1 MHRIQWLTILL
12 LVTLATTALG
22 NTAEKKIAEDKSIVI
37 VSSYNPDVKSI
48 NENVSAFYE
57 ECTRRRVTNTIALE
71 DIHALNLPECFV
83 WKDRLWG
90 VLKKYYENGKR
101 PAAIVLFG
109 NEATAAYFSNDKPQL
124 KETPVVI
131 GMGSSNIIKLPDS
144 DTIDLRKWNP
154 RPYDLTKDFSDY
166 NIIGGRLYQYDVKKN
181 IELINYFYAKR
192 DTLIFISDN
201 TLGGLIMRSTFI
213 DQMKD
218 NKKYVTRFID
228 GRTSTF
234 LDINEYLGN
243 LGSGSVLIVG
253 TWRIDSSNRFLVR
266 NTTHTLGAGNPTL
279 PAFTLSDVGMG
290 HWTVGGYSPKYHI
303 MGKYLADDVIDY
315 LQKGEKR
322 APVLVPNKYIFDH
335 ERIKLLGLSLNGFTA
350 GYEEVNKPVSPYQ
363 EYKATILTVLALLII
378 LTVSLVTSLGFLR
391 RSKRLQRELILHGKE
406 LERMRE
412 KAEQARQEAD
422 AANKM
427 KSRFIADMSHEIRTP
442 LNAVIGFA
450 QVLTST
456 DIHTT
461 DEEKTEFGKMI
472 MLNGELLLKLIN
484 DILDISKIDA
494 GKMQFDIAPTD
505 IVSLCHMAATSA
517 AATPKEGVEIRTDIS
532 TDVQTIDTDKNR
544 LLQVLSNLLNN
555 AKKCTERGSITITM
569 RTVEGEDAIAVSVT
583 DTGCGIPKEQAAKV
597 FERFKKLDVFKQG
610 TGLGLAI
617 SRAIIEQL
625 GGSIWV
631 DTTYT
636 AGARFTFT
644 HPIHYKPS
652 EQE

>member
-1 MHRIQWLTILL
+1 MPRIKWLLTVM
-12 LVTLATTALG
+12 LVAWTALVHG
-22 NTAEKKIAEDKSIVI
+22 KTAEAKTAEDNSVVI

-48 NENVSAFYE
+48 NENVAAFYE
-57 ECTRRRVTNTIALE
+57 ECTRRKLPNTVALE
-71 DIHALNLPECFV
+71 DIHAQNLPDCFN
-83 WKDRLWG
+83 WKHRMWG
-90 VLKKYYENGKR
+90 VLKKYYENGKK
-101 PAAIVLFG
+101 PAVIVLLG
-109 NEATAAYFSNDKPQL
+109 NEANTAFFSMDRPEL
-124 KETPVVI
+124 KATPVVT
-131 GMGSSNIIKLPDS
+131 GMGSATLIKLPDN
-144 DTIDLRKWNP
+144 DTIDLKQWNP
-154 RPYDLTKDFSDY
+154 KAYDITKDLKDY
-166 NIIGGRLYQYDVKKN
+166 NIVGGRLYRYDIKKN
-181 IELINYFYAKR
+181 LELIRYFYPKR
-192 DTLIFISDN
+192 DTLVFISDN
-201 TLGGLIMRSTFI
+201 TLGGLAMRATFAAQAEGNTKFHI
-213 DQMKD
+213 
-218 NKKYVTRFID
+218 KYID
-228 GRTSTF
+228 GRAFTF
-234 LDINEYLGN
+234 LDINDYLAN
-243 LGSGSVLIVG
+243 LGDGSLLLVG

-290 HWTVGGYSPKYHI
+290 HWTVGGYSPRYHI

-315 LQKGEKR
+315 LQKGKKR

-544 LLQVLSNLLNN
+544 LLQVLSTFSTMPRN
-555 AKKCTERGSITITM
+555 A
-569 RTVEGEDAIAVSVT
+569 
-583 DTGCGIPKEQAAKV
+583 
-597 FERFKKLDVFKQG
+597 
-610 TGLGLAI
+610 
-617 SRAIIEQL
+617 
-625 GGSIWV
+625 
-631 DTTYT
+631 
-636 AGARFTFT
+636 
-644 HPIHYKPS
+644 PS
-652 EQE
+652 EAASPSP

>member
-1 MHRIQWLTILL
+1 MHRIQWLTTLL
-12 LVTLATTALG
+12 LITLATTTLG
-22 NTAEKKIAEDKSIVI
+22 KTAEKKIAEDKSIVI

-57 ECTRRRVTNTIALE
+57 ECTRRKVTNTIALE

-90 VLKKYYENGKR
+90 VLRKYYENGKK
-101 PAAIVLFG
+101 PAAIVLLG
-109 NEATAAYFSNDKPQL
+109 NEATAAFFSTNKRQL
-124 KETPVVI
+124 KTTPVVM
-131 GMGSSNIIKLPDS
+131 GMGSSTIIKLPDS
-144 DTIDLRKWNP
+144 DTIDLRHWNP
-154 RPYDLTKDFSDY
+154 RPYDLTKDFNDY
-166 NIIGGRLYQYDVKKN
+166 NIIGGRLYQYNVKKN

-192 DTLIFISDN
+192 DTLVFFSDN
-201 TLGGLIMRSTFI
+201 TLGGLMMRATFI
-213 DQMKD
+213 DQMKN
-218 NKKYVTRFID
+218 NKKYVTKFID

-234 LDINEYLGN
+234 LDINEYLSN
-243 LGSGSVLIVG
+243 LSTGSVLLVG

-279 PAFTLSDVGMG
+279 PAFTLADVGMG
-290 HWTVGGYSPKYHI
+290 HWTVGGYSPKYHT

-315 LQKGEKR
+315 LRKGKKK
-322 APVLVPNKYIFDH
+322 APTLVPNKYIFDY

-350 GYEEVNKPVSPYQ
+350 DYEEVNKPISPYQ
-363 EYKATILTVLALLII
+363 EYKGTILTVLALLII

-406 LERMRE
+406 LERMKE

-456 DIHTT
+456 DINTS
-461 DEEKTEFGKMI
+461 DEDKQEFGKMI
-472 MLNGELLLKLIN
+472 MLNGELLLKLVN

-494 GKMQFDIAPTD
+494 GKMQFDIAPID
-505 IVSLCHMAATSA
+505 IVNLCRMAATSA
-517 AATPKEGVEIRTDIS
+517 SATPKEGVEILTDIA
-532 TDVQTIDTDKNR
+532 TDELFIETDKNR
-544 LLQVLSNLLNN
+544 LLQVLANLLNN
-555 AKKCTERGSITITM
+555 AKKCTERGSITIGLKK
-569 RTVEGEDAIAVSVT
+569 VDDEDAIAISVT
-583 DTGCGIPKEQAAKV
+583 DTGCGIPKEKAEKV
-597 FERFKKLDVFKQG
+597 FERFKKLDSFRQG

-617 SRAIIEQL
+617 SRAIVEQL
-625 GGSIWV
+625 GGKIWV

-636 AGARFTFT
+636 GGARFIFT
-644 HPIHYKPS
+644 HPIHHQDT
-652 EQE
+652 EQA